1 MKNSL
6 LILFFSLFVSG
17 YCTVPVNFSMVGFA
31 TADGGTTGGSGG
43 KVVRP
48 TTIGELKR
56 YAQSPNPY
64 IILIDREFSNTRE
77 EYVNGNNIIDPSGTL
92 MTVNGDVIKL
102 ASNKT
107 LLGVGNKA
115 FLNRIAISIQ
125 CQSNIIIRN
134 IRFTM
139 KDVLITK
146 DGENKIVGYRFDPD
160 CISIQ
165 ADDENIPKAE
175 RISQHIWIDHCE
187 FYNEDP
193 SVMTDYDRYDG
204 LVDTKNNSINITI
217 SWCYFHDHHKACL
230 IGKGASDV
238 YDHKT
243 TFHHNYYKK
252 IESRLPL
259 YRYGTGHMF
268 NNYMEDTGNGINSRV
283 NADVFI
289 EKNYFYNT
297 KKPVFGKPSENS
309 RATLVDNR
317 FMSCSRLPAIVGA
330 NDDGG
335 KMELLS
341 NSEEILEGSF
351 VPSYDYS
358 SVLNEV
364 DDVPAIVKAN
374 AGIGIIDD
382 IYTEEDIVD
391 DLENAGGDDTGN
403 DKPAT
408 GVTTVWNFSELSVTS
423 VTSDFDF
430 KGLSIIGISTAS
442 WTIEGN
448 SKTFSGVS
456 YSKRLKSGGAA
467 VIDGSGSY
475 SGRVLKV
482 PVSGN
487 GKLQVAALSSNSKE
501 SREYAVTDGNDELAV
516 LVADG
521 TATTLVSYEYLG
533 DAKCLYL
540 VPKAGINFYAV
551 IWTPYIT
558 ASVSEKAV
566 KSALSRTE
574 YYTVNGVKHVIP
586 QKGLNIKKDIY
597 EDGSVKIDKIFVK

>member
-1 MKNSL
+1 MKNRL
-6 LILFFSLFVSG
+6 LILFFSLLISG
-17 YCTVPVNFSMVGFA
+17 YCTAQVNFSMAGFA
-31 TADGGTTGGSGG
+31 TVDGGTTGGAAG

-48 TTIGELKR
+48 TTIDELKR

-77 EYVNGNNIIDPSGTL
+77 EYVNANNTIDPSGTL
-92 MTVNGDVIKL
+92 TTVNGDVIKL

-107 LLGVGNKA
+107 LLGVGDKA
-115 FLNRIAISIQ
+115 FFNRIGISIQ

-165 ADDENIPKAE
+165 ADDENIPKAD

-193 SVMTDYDRYDG
+193 AVMTDYDRYDG

-230 IGKGASDV
+230 IGKGGSDAF
-238 YDHKT
+238 DHKT
-243 TFHHNYYKK
+243 TFHHNYYRK

-268 NNYMEDTGNGINSRV
+268 NNYMEDTGNGINARV
-283 NADVFI
+283 NADIYI

-297 KKPVFGKPSENS
+297 KKPVFGKPSES
-309 RATLVDNR
+309 GSATLVDNR

-341 NSEEILEGSF
+341 SGEEILAGSF
-351 VPSYDYS
+351 VPSYDYAE
-358 SVLNEV
+358 VLNET

-374 AGIGIIDD
+374 AGVGVIED

-391 DLENAGGDDTGN
+391 DLENAGGDDGDD

-408 GVTTVWNFSELSVTS
+408 GTATVWNFSDLSVTS

-430 KGLSIIGISTAS
+430 EGLSIIGNSTAS
-442 WTIEGN
+442 WALESN
-448 SKTFSGVS
+448 SKTFGGVS

-467 VIDGSGSY
+467 TADGNGSY

-482 PVSGN
+482 PVSGD

-501 SREYAVTDGNDELAV
+501 NREYAVTDGTDELAV

-521 TATTLVSYEYLG
+521 TATALAAYEYSG
-533 DAKCLYL
+533 DAGYLYL

-551 IWTPYIT
+551 IWTPYVT
-558 ASVSEKAV
+558 ASVSKEV
-566 KSALSRTE
+566 TESVLLRTE
-574 YYTVNGVKHVIP
+574 YYTINGIKHIVP
-586 QKGLNIKKDIY
+586 QKGMNIVKRIY
-597 EDGSVKIDKIFVK
+597 EDGSVKVDKIFTK

>member
-1 MKNSL
+1 MKNRL
-6 LILFFSLFVSG
+6 LILFFSFLVSG
-17 YCTVPVNFSMVGFA
+17 YCTGQVDFSMAGFA
-31 TADGGTTGGSGG
+31 TADGGTTGGAGG
-43 KVVRP
+43 KIVRP
-48 TTIGELKR
+48 TTVDELKR

-77 EYVNGNNIIDPSGTL
+77 EYVNANNTIDPSGILT
-92 MTVNGDVIKL
+92 TVNGDVIKM

-107 LLGVGNKA
+107 LLGVGSNA
-115 FLNRIAISIQ
+115 FFNRIAISIQ

-283 NADVFI
+283 NADIYI

-341 NSEEILEGSF
+341 SSEEILEGSF

-358 SVLNEV
+358 AVLNDV
-364 DDVPAIVKAN
+364 DDVPVIVKAN
-374 AGIGIIDD
+374 SGVGIIED

-403 DKPAT
+403 DKPVT
-408 GVTTVWNFSELSVTS
+408 GTATVWNFSDLSVTS

-430 KGLSIIGISTAS
+430 NGLSIIGSNTVS
-442 WTIEGN
+442 WAVENN
-448 SKTFSGVS
+448 SKTFAGVS

-467 VIDGSGSY
+467 ATDENGSY

-482 PVSGN
+482 PVSGD
-487 GKLQVAALSSNSKE
+487 GKLQVAALSANSKE
-501 SREYAVTDGNDELAV
+501 NREYAVTDGADELSV
-516 LVADG
+516 LIADG
-521 TATTLVSYEYLG
+521 SATTLVSYEYSG
-533 DAKCLYL
+533 ESGYLYL
-540 VPKAGINFYAV
+540 VPKAGVNFYAV
-551 IWTPYIT
+551 IWTPYVT
-558 ASVSEKAV
+558 TSVSETV
-566 KSALSRTE
+566 VTSALLRTE
-574 YYTVNGVKHVIP
+574 YYTINGIKHIVP
-586 QKGLNIKKDIY
+586 QKGVNIVKNIY
-597 EDGSVKIDKIFVK
+597 EDGSVKIDKIFAK